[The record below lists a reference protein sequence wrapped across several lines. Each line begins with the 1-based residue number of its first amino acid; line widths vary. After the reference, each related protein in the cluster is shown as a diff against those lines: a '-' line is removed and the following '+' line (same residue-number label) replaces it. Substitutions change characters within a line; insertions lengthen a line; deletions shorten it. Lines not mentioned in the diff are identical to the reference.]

1 MADQGS
7 MSPQQLAAREAS
19 LNDQARRM
27 ILSPNG
33 ALDML
38 QQIYSAAYAPAT
50 TSVINIPVR
59 PVGLVK
65 GFFIKVAGTLANAG
79 GSIANRTEFGSANA
93 LSNVQFFDLNN
104 YLRVNVPGWYL
115 SMLDT
120 AKNGYVFGGAYAPN
134 VPMNYGN
141 NWTVQSLAATIASGG
156 GTAALQ
162 QIYYLPLAY
171 SSTDLRGSMYAGVI
185 NATAQLSLTLNTS
198 PGYTAAADSTL
209 AIAGG
214 AGTTVAW
221 SGNVTYTVY
230 QSYLDQLPRD
240 ANGGAIYPVLDT
252 SIIYDLKCT
261 TFTGL
266 TAASDFP
273 IDYSNFR
280 TFLSTTMVYD
290 NAGVLGVG
298 ADINYL
304 AIQLANT
311 TQIAKVTPD
320 ISALLSR
327 QAIMSDWPKGVY
339 YWDHRN
345 RPINTLNYGN
355 AQAIINPS
363 AVSVGARVFVGW
375 EAMMRQD
382 AAMGASSLAAA
393 G

>member
-1 MADQGS
+1 MAADGN
-7 MSPQQLAAREAS
+7 MSPQQLAEREAA
-19 LNDQARRM
+19 LNEQAKRM
-27 ILSPNG
+27 ILAPNG

-38 QQIYSAAYAPAT
+38 QQIYSASYAPAT
-50 TSVINIPVR
+50 QSVIPISVR

-65 GFFIKVAGTLANAG
+65 GFFIEVNGVLNNASGT
-79 GSIANRTEFGSANA
+79 ANRTEFGASNA
-93 LSNVQFFDLNN
+93 LSNIQFFDLNN

-115 SMLDT
+115 AMLDT
-120 AKNGYVFGGAYAPN
+120 AKNGFGFGGAYAPN
-134 VPMNYGN
+134 LPMGYGN
-141 NWTVQSLAATIASGG
+141 NWTVQSLAASWGVT
-156 GTAALQ
+156 TAALR

-171 SSTDLRGSMYAGVI
+171 GPQDLRGSMYAGVV
-185 NATAQLSLTLNTS
+185 NATAQLQLTLNTS

-214 AGTTVAW
+214 AGSNVTW
-221 SGNVTYTVY
+221 SGSVTYTVY

-240 ANGGAIYPVLDT
+240 SAGGAIYPVLDT

-280 TFLSTTMVYD
+280 TFLSTMAVYD

-298 ADINYL
+298 ADLNYL
-304 AIQLANT
+304 ALQLANT
-311 TQIAKVTPD
+311 TQIMKVTPQ

-339 YWDHRN
+339 YFDHRN
-345 RPINTLNYGN
+345 RPVNTLNYGN
-355 AQAIINPS
+355 AQLVLNPS
-363 AVSVGARVFVGW
+363 AVSAGARVFVGW

-382 AAMGASSLAAA
+382 AAQGASSLAAA